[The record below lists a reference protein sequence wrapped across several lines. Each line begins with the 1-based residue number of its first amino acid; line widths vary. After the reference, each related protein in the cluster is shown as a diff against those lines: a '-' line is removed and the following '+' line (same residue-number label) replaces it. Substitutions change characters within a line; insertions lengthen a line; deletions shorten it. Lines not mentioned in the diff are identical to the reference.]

1 MGIASDVTKL
11 RLTGFSAQREECGMS
26 NLTIS
31 IKYRECFPDLY
42 PPDSQMVGE
51 LWSEDIW
58 LLGIPWSGK
67 IKLRHY

>member
-1 MGIASDVTKL
+1 MSIDPHITKL
-11 RLTGFSAQREECGMS
+11 CLTGFSGQREECGIS

-31 IKYRECFPDLY
+31 IKYREGFPDLD

>member
-1 MGIASDVTKL
+1 
-11 RLTGFSAQREECGMS
+11 
-26 NLTIS
+26 
-31 IKYRECFPDLY
+31 
-42 PPDSQMVGE
+42 MVSE